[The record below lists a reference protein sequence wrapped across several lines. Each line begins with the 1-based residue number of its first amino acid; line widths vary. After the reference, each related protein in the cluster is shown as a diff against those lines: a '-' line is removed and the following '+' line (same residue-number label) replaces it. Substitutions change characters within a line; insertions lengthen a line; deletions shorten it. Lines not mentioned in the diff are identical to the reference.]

1 MAAIDPSAPP
11 EHGGVANGDSPA
23 RATLKIV
30 YDPLGLGASEESD
43 GSDDEDY
50 LQALLEGKDGDEEGS
65 SDEEEKNGG
74 PSDPSKSRKARRQ
87 AAAEQMMKALATN
100 DSDEEMDGT
109 SSDNGILLKKNKGKS
124 KATSVDEEES
134 DDDEGD
140 HGLEELVLC
149 TLDPAKVGNFFPLDR
164 FCLPSRIELPAT
176 SRSNNLRGSAGV
188 F

>member
-11 EHGGVANGDSPA
+11 EHSGVVNGDSPA

-30 YDPLGLGASEESD
+30 YDPLGLGANDDSD

-109 SSDNGILLKKNKGKS
+109 SSDNGNLLKKNKGKS

-134 DDDEGD
+134 DYEGD
-140 HGLEELVLC
+140 DGLEELVLC
-149 TLDPAKVGNFFPLDR
+149 TLDPAKVWQYLSNQTLLLTLSNR
-164 FCLPSRIELPAT
+164 TT
-176 SRSNNLRGSAGV
+176 SNL
-188 F
+188 